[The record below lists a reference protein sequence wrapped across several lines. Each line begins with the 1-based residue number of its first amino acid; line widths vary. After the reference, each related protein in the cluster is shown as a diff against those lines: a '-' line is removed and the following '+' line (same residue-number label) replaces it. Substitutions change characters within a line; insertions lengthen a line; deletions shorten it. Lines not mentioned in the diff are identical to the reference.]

1 MSVDRSD
8 VDQLFSEESVAALI
22 HEFDLVPVFCL
33 TPSLVRIIRGE
44 YLEKW
49 YNQLREDEER
59 EEMRA
64 FLEYF
69 IKRGKSRLESVE
81 LSGTLFPFE

>member
-1 MSVDRSD
+1 MSVIQSNIEALLTD
-8 VDQLFSEESVAALI
+8 ENVAALI
-22 HEFDLVPVFCL
+22 HEFDLVPVCFL
-33 TPSLVRIIRGE
+33 TTSLVRIIRGE

-49 YNQLREDEER
+49 FNQLREEDER

-69 IKRGKSRLESVE
+69 IKKGKARLESVE
-81 LSGTLFPFE
+81 LSGILFPSE